1 MKIFF
6 YKSLLI
12 FTIGLIF
19 FEITINAK
27 IKSIKKDI
35 YNLSSKDNLILFK
48 SKIRKQMQDAIE
60 KDDFISDEDAKLIKK
75 FIEKIKIRLDR

>member
-12 FTIGLIF
+12 FIMGLIF

-27 IKSIKKDI
+27 IKSIKKDF
-35 YNLSSKDNLILFK
+35 YNLSSKDNLVLIK

-60 KDDFISDEDAKLIKK
+60 KDDFISDEDAKLMKR
-75 FIEKIKIRLDR
+75 FFEKIKIRLEL